1 MFTPIS
7 GVLDNLFLGNNT
19 LSTLDESTFN
29 GLSDLDQLYLND
41 NALTTLPTDLFDG
54 LSISEMSKLSLARNN
69 ITTLHVDIFDG
80 LDGLDWLFL
89 NGNSLT
95 TLPADVFDNLVDLD
109 ILQLD
114 ENSIASLPGDVF
126 DGLSDVH
133 DLRLSDNA
141 LTTLPTNV
149 FDPLDKLE
157 QLWLD
162 DNMISALDATVFDGV
177 QTGDTTDLGTL
188 QLLYL
193 NDNGLTALPT
203 TVFDPLDDSLTE
215 LHLQDNSIASLHAD
229 IFDGLG
235 GLTDLRLSNNAVST
249 LDAGVFTD
257 LDASL
262 TLLFLQDIGG
272 STDLTTLPAN
282 IFDGLTGLQ
291 ALDLSCNALTA
302 LDLTATS
309 PFNPFASTL
318 TYLDIRSNSFTT
330 APTDANLRAKLT
342 NASLEFD
349 RDGTTPCK
357 SARETGLSGLTVSP
371 GTLTPSFT
379 APGARVYYVDVA
391 DTVSSVT
398 VTATAEDPNARVQPS
413 STTLDTNS
421 GTPAIEAGL
430 VYGLNVIQVEVRPRD
445 KGGTVTTQIDVT
457 RAYPD
462 SPVALLRELTL
473 SGVTLDT
480 EFNGNTKTYTALALP
495 TLTTTTV
502 DPTPL
507 DPDATTVIK
516 INDAVDTDG
525 DGQPCADVRHRHGG
539 SHRGRW
545 DQHGDL
551 HHHRQ

>member
-1 MFTPIS
+1 M
-7 GVLDNLFLGNNT
+7 
-19 LSTLDESTFN
+19 
-29 GLSDLDQLYLND
+29 
-41 NALTTLPTDLFDG
+41 
-54 LSISEMSKLSLARNN
+54 
-69 ITTLHVDIFDG
+69 
-80 LDGLDWLFL
+80 
-89 NGNSLT
+89 
-95 TLPADVFDNLVDLD
+95 
-109 ILQLD
+109 
-114 ENSIASLPGDVF
+114 
-126 DGLSDVH
+126 
-133 DLRLSDNA
+133 
-141 LTTLPTNV
+141 
-149 FDPLDKLE
+149 
-157 QLWLD
+157 
-162 DNMISALDATVFDGV
+162 
-177 QTGDTTDLGTL
+177 
-188 QLLYL
+188 
-193 NDNGLTALPT
+193 
-203 TVFDPLDDSLTE
+203 
-215 LHLQDNSIASLHAD
+215 
-229 IFDGLG
+229 
-235 GLTDLRLSNNAVST
+235 
-249 LDAGVFTD
+249 FTD

-462 SPVALLRELTL
+462 SPVAVLRDLTL

-507 DPDATTVIK
+507 DPDATTVVK
-516 INDAVDTDG
+516 INNVVDSDKMVSIAQMADTVTVEVTAEDG
-525 DGQPCADVRHRHGG
+525 TSTETYTITVNDDNAAPTFVTGSPGFFIPRTRQPRRSFKPTRRRTRTATPSHGRLQALTQVYLP
-539 SHRGRW
+539 SRSALTAKYASSSSR
-545 DQHGDL
+545 L
-551 HHHRQ
+551 RLTSRYRPTPT